1 MALGPGPR
9 GRAGGGRARAR
20 AGVGAG
26 APAARGRAWP
36 ARFGLS
42 DCRTVV
48 LDGAN
53 IAWAY
58 GTAEALSG
66 RIPGG
71 VIGPK
76 AEGLVAALRHP
87 PFAERGLR
95 AVAFIPRDYVEGRL
109 WEVCDGCRDAA
120 LLEDEEEADKEGE
133 DDGGVG
139 PGVGPS
145 AGAVDGALE
154 PLAGGGTGRWRNRV
168 LHGLVES
175 GQLLTVER
183 SSEALAR
190 KRAEIIGRS
199 RGPGKRIKAR
209 LLKKHGGRKG
219 YFAAS
224 RKARVKKAGKLPKK
238 DGSKNPRSRDD
249 LLLLRHAQEVN
260 AWIVSN
266 DRYRDHKSVSKRGWR
281 GWVMERRLGYEFN
294 LGEDGE
300 LAFEL
305 KANKVFDSYYGGA
318 ELGQEGGD
326 EGGPD

>member
-1 MALGPGPR
+1 
-9 GRAGGGRARAR
+9 
-20 AGVGAG
+20 
-26 APAARGRAWP
+26 
-36 ARFGLS
+36 
-42 DCRTVV
+42 VV

-58 GTAEALSG
+58 GTAEALAG
-66 RIPGG
+66 RSPGG

-87 PFAERGLR
+87 PFAERGLQV
-95 AVAFIPRDYVEGRL
+95 VAFIPLDYVEGRL

-120 LLEDEEEADKEGE
+120 LLEDEADKEGGAALLE
-133 DDGGVG
+133 DDGGNG
-139 PGVGPS
+139 PEVGPS
-145 AGAVDGALE
+145 MSALDSALE
-154 PLAGGGTGRWRNRV
+154 PLAGSGAGRWRHRV

-209 LLKKHGGRKG
+209 VLKKHGGRKG

-224 RKARVKKAGKLPKK
+224 RKARAQKAGKLPKK

-260 AWIVSN
+260 AWVVSN
-266 DRYRDHKSVSKRGWR
+266 DRYRDHKSLSKRGWR
-281 GWVMERRLGYEFN
+281 GWVTERRLGYEFN
-294 LGEDGE
+294 VSADGD
-300 LAFEL
+300 LTFEL

-318 ELGQEGGD
+318 ELE
-326 EGGPD
+326 

>member
-1 MALGPGPR
+1 MGAGTGLRGPR
-9 GRAGGGRARAR
+9 A
-20 AGVGAG
+20 GAG

-36 ARFGLS
+36 ARFGLA

-58 GTAEALSG
+58 GTAEALAG
-66 RIPGG
+66 RSPGG

-87 PFAERGLR
+87 PFAERGLQV
-95 AVAFIPRDYVEGRL
+95 VAFIPRDYVEGRL
-109 WEVCDGCRDAA
+109 WEVCNGCRDAA
-120 LLEDEEEADKEGE
+120 LLEDEADKEGDAELLE

-139 PGVGPS
+139 PEVGPS
-145 AGAVDGALE
+145 AGAVDSALE
-154 PLAGGGTGRWRNRV
+154 PLTGSGAGRWRNRV
-168 LHGLVES
+168 LHALVES

-209 LLKKHGGRKG
+209 VLKKHGGRKG
-219 YFAAS
+219 NFAAS
-224 RKARVKKAGKLPKK
+224 RKARAQKAGKLPKK

-260 AWIVSN
+260 AWVVSN

-281 GWVMERRLGYEFN
+281 GWVMERRLGFEFN
-294 LGEDGE
+294 VGADGD
-300 LAFEL
+300 LTFDL
-305 KANKVFDSYYGGA
+305 KANKVFDSYYGGV
-318 ELGQEGGD
+318 ELEQGGQIKD
-326 EGGPD
+326 